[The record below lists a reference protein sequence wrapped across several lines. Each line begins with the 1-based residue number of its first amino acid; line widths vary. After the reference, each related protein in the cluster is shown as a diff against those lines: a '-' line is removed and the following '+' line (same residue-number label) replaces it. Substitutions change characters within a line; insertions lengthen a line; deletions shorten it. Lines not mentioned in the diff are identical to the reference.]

1 MAANRVSAKEGR
13 YRIIFLNAKEFAM
26 AEKLTWDDAGK
37 IGVLLARKHPKLSP
51 LSTDLEELRRR
62 VTGLAEFRDDPA
74 TCDNNKLEAIR
85 AAWNEEFLDR
95 TQ

>member
-1 MAANRVSAKEGR
+1 MAN
-13 YRIIFLNAKEFAM
+13 
-26 AEKLTWDDAGK
+26 KLTWDDAEE
-37 IGVLLARKHPKLSP
+37 IGVLLARQHPELNP
-51 LSTDLEELRRR
+51 LSTGLEELRRR
-62 VTGLAEFRDDPA
+62 VTDLAEFRADPA